1 MTQTTRPRYTIAVL
15 GGTGNEGPGLALRW
29 AKAGHRVII
38 GSRKAEKALRVA
50 DELNAKLGP
59 GSAGGGPGSAGGG
72 KIQGMAN
79 PDAAA
84 ACEVA
89 VITVPYGAQNALLAA
104 LREPLQSKVLIN
116 VNVAMK
122 PPKVARVFIPPEGS
136 ASEQAQAILGDGVT
150 VVAAFQNI
158 SASEL
163 EPPDSPIDCDVLVCG
178 NKRAAKRIAI
188 TLAEDI
194 GTRGI
199 DAGALVNA
207 KAVEAMTSVLIGIN
221 IRYKIHGAGVRI
233 TGLESKL

>member
-1 MTQTTRPRYTIAVL
+1 MNETEAPRTTIAVL

-38 GSRKAEKALRVA
+38 GSRLAEKAERVA
-50 DELNAKLGP
+50 GELNDRLGTLP
-59 GSAGGGPGSAGGG
+59 SGGHAVE
-72 KIQGMAN
+72 GMAN

-89 VITVPYGAQNALLAA
+89 VITVPYGAQNALLET
-104 LREPLQSKVLIN
+104 LREPLQGKILVN

-122 PPKVARVFIPPEGS
+122 PPKVARVHIPPEGS
-136 ASEQAQAILGDGVT
+136 ASEQAQAVLGDGVT
-150 VVAAFQNI
+150 VVAAFQNV

-163 EPPDSPIDCDVLVCG
+163 EDPDAPIDCDVLICG
-178 NKRAAKRIAI
+178 NKKAAKRVAI

-199 DAGALVNA
+199 DAGPLVNA

-221 IRYKIHGAGVRI
+221 IRYKIHGAGIRI
-233 TGLESKL
+233 TGLEDNH

>member
-1 MTQTTRPRYTIAVL
+1 MNQTAPPRYTIAVL

-38 GSRKAEKALRVA
+38 GSREADKALRVA
-50 DELNAKLGP
+50 GELNAKLGAGP
-59 GSAGGGPGSAGGG
+59 AGGDE
-72 KIQGMAN
+72 IEGMAN

-89 VITVPYGAQNALLAA
+89 VITVPYSAQNALLET
-104 LREPLQSKVLIN
+104 LREPLQSKVLVN

-122 PPKVARVFIPPEGS
+122 PPKVSRVYIPPEGS

-150 VVAAFQNI
+150 VVAAFQNV
-158 SASEL
+158 SAGEL
-163 EPPDSPIDCDVLVCG
+163 AYPDTPINCDVLVCG
-178 NKRAAKRIAI
+178 DKRAAKRIAI
-188 TLAEDI
+188 ALAEDI

-207 KAVEAMTSVLIGIN
+207 KAIEAMTSVLIGIN
-221 IRYKIHGAGVRI
+221 IRYKIHGAGIRI
-233 TGLESKL
+233 TGLEGKL

>member
-1 MTQTTRPRYTIAVL
+1 MNETDAPRYTIAVL

-29 AKAGHRVII
+29 ALAGHRVII
-38 GSRKAEKALRVA
+38 GSRQADKALRVA
-50 DELNAKLGP
+50 GELNAKLG
-59 GSAGGGPGSAGGG
+59 AGPSGGYRIKGL
-72 KIQGMAN
+72 AN

-89 VITVPYGAQNALLAA
+89 VITVPYSAQNALLGT
-104 LREPLQSKVLIN
+104 LREPLQGKVLVN

-136 ASEQAQAILGDGVT
+136 ACEQAQAILGDGVT
-150 VVAAFQNI
+150 VVAAFQNV
-158 SASEL
+158 SAGEL
-163 EPPDSPIDCDVLVCG
+163 EHPDTPIDCDVLVCG
-178 NKRAAKRIAI
+178 DKKAAKRIAI
-188 TLAEDI
+188 GLAEDI

-207 KAVEAMTSVLIGIN
+207 QAIEAMTSVLIGIN
-221 IRYKIHGAGVRI
+221 IRYKIHGAGIRI

>member
-1 MTQTTRPRYTIAVL
+1 MTETAAPRYTIAVL
-15 GGTGNEGPGLALRW
+15 GGTGNQGPGLALRW

-38 GSRKAEKALRVA
+38 GSRQADKALRVA
-50 DELNAKLGP
+50 GELNAKLGDGP
-59 GSAGGGPGSAGGG
+59 AGGYEI
-72 KIQGMAN
+72 KGMAN

-89 VITVPYGAQNALLAA
+89 VITVPYSAQNALLET
-104 LREPLQSKVLIN
+104 LREPLQSKVLVN

-150 VVAAFQNI
+150 VVAAFQNV

-163 EPPDSPIDCDVLVCG
+163 EHPDTPIDCDVLVCG
-178 NKRAAKRIAI
+178 NRKAAKRIAI
-188 TLAEDI
+188 VLAEEI

-207 KAVEAMTSVLIGIN
+207 KAIEAMTSVLIGIN
-221 IRYKIHGAGVRI
+221 IRYKIHGAGIRI
-233 TGLESKL
+233 TGLEGKL

>member
-1 MTQTTRPRYTIAVL
+1 MTETAPPRFTVAVL
-15 GGTGNEGPGLALRW
+15 GGTGNQGPGLALRW

-38 GSRKAEKALRVA
+38 GSRQAEKALRVA
-50 DELNAKLGP
+50 GELNAKLDAGT
-59 GSAGGGPGSAGGG
+59 GGGCEI
-72 KIQGMAN
+72 KGMAN

-89 VITVPYGAQNALLAA
+89 VITVPYSAQNALLET
-104 LREPLQSKVLIN
+104 LREPLQSKVLVN

-136 ASEQAQAILGDGVT
+136 ASEQAQAVLGDGVT
-150 VVAAFQNI
+150 VVAAFQNV

-163 EPPDSPIDCDVLVCG
+163 EHPDTPINCDVLVCG
-178 NKRAAKRIAI
+178 DKRAAKKIAI
-188 TLAEDI
+188 TLAADI

-207 KAVEAMTSVLIGIN
+207 KAIEAMTSVLIGIN
-221 IRYKIHGAGVRI
+221 IRYKIHGAGIRI
-233 TGLESKL
+233 TGLEGKL

>member
-1 MTQTTRPRYTIAVL
+1 
-15 GGTGNEGPGLALRW
+15 
-29 AKAGHRVII
+29 
-38 GSRKAEKALRVA
+38 
-50 DELNAKLGP
+50 
-59 GSAGGGPGSAGGG
+59 
-72 KIQGMAN
+72 MAN

-89 VITVPYGAQNALLAA
+89 VLTVPYSAQNALLET
-104 LREPLQSKVLIN
+104 LREPLQSKVLVN

-136 ASEQAQAILGDGVT
+136 ASEQAQAVLGDGVT
-150 VVAAFQNI
+150 VVAAFQNV

-163 EPPDSPIDCDVLVCG
+163 DDPAGPIDCDVLVCG
-178 NKRAAKRIAI
+178 NKKAAKRIAI

-233 TGLESKL
+233 TGLEGKL

>member
-1 MTQTTRPRYTIAVL
+1 MNQTAAPRYTIAVL
-15 GGTGNEGPGLALRW
+15 GGTGNQGPGLALRW
-29 AKAGHRVII
+29 AKAGHHVII
-38 GSRKAEKALRVA
+38 GSRQEEKALRVA
-50 DELNAKLGP
+50 GELNAKLGP
-59 GSAGGGPGSAGGG
+59 GSAGGG
-72 KIQGMAN
+72 KIRGMAN

-89 VITVPYGAQNALLAA
+89 VITVPYGAQNALLDT
-104 LREPLQSKVLIN
+104 LREPLQSKVLVN

-163 EPPDSPIDCDVLVCG
+163 ERSDTPIDCDVLVCG
-178 NKRAAKRIAI
+178 NKKAAKRIAI
-188 TLAEDI
+188 ALAEDI

-233 TGLESKL
+233 TGLEGKL

>member
-1 MTQTTRPRYTIAVL
+1 MNQTAAPRYTIAVL
-15 GGTGNEGPGLALRW
+15 GGTGNQGPGLALRW

-38 GSRKAEKALRVA
+38 GSRQEEKALRIA
-50 DELNAKLGP
+50 GELNAKLGP
-59 GSAGGGPGSAGGG
+59 GSAGGG
-72 KIQGMAN
+72 KIRGMAN

-89 VITVPYGAQNALLAA
+89 VITVPYSAQNALLET
-104 LREPLQSKVLIN
+104 LREPLQSKVLVN

-122 PPKVARVFIPPEGS
+122 PPKVARVYIPQEGS
-136 ASEQAQAILGDGVT
+136 ASEQAQALLGDGVT
-150 VVAAFQNI
+150 VVAAFQNV

-163 EPPDSPIDCDVLVCG
+163 EHPDDPIHCDVLVCG
-178 NKRAAKRIAI
+178 NKKAAKRIAI

-207 KAVEAMTSVLIGIN
+207 KAIEAMTSVLIGIN
-221 IRYKIHGAGVRI
+221 IRYKIHGAGIRI
-233 TGLESKL
+233 TGLEGRL

>member
-1 MTQTTRPRYTIAVL
+1 MNQTAPPRYTIAVL
-15 GGTGNEGPGLALRW
+15 GGTGNQGPGLALRW
-29 AKAGHRVII
+29 AKAGHHVII
-38 GSRKAEKALRVA
+38 GSRQAEKALRVA
-50 DELNAKLGP
+50 GELNAKF
-59 GSAGGGPGSAGGG
+59 GPGSAGGG
-72 KIQGMAN
+72 KIRGMAN

-89 VITVPYGAQNALLAA
+89 VITVPYGAQNALLET
-104 LREPLQSKVLIN
+104 LREPLQSKVLVN

-150 VVAAFQNI
+150 VVAAFQNV

-163 EPPDSPIDCDVLVCG
+163 ALPDDPIHCDVLVCG
-178 NKRAAKRIAI
+178 NKKAAKRIAI
-188 TLAEDI
+188 ALAKDI

-233 TGLESKL
+233 TGLEGKL